1 MNILLELFIVFFKLG
16 AFTIGGGIAMLPLL
30 QNTLINEKK
39 WFTKE
44 EFMDIVAVC
53 QSLPGVVAINMAT
66 YVGYKKK
73 GLIGSIVS
81 TFGVTIPSFI
91 MILIIAKFI
100 TSLGDN
106 GVLMGA
112 MAGLRAAALGM
123 VVVALI
129 QLMPAAI
136 KNKWAMLA
144 AIVAVI
150 ATSLYNRASTPP
162 LPGFEVEQTRRQII
176 GDAAIIDKGIA
187 TGWSDV
193 FPDEGDRFF
202 ASFAIPGVKAGQ
214 RNTTVKEIDAALHR
228 NVEVSD
234 SDGMETRQ
242 VKSMVA
248 GMKAEARAYIAAGGS
263 IVEYGK
269 RLTERQDAEIAIY
282 ERAKSE
288 IDRAR
293 KTLQPDDFL
302 ILWEERNDQLRNLG
316 IKLVPLE

>member
-1 MNILLELFIVFFKLG
+1 MNILVELFIVFFKLG

-73 GLIGSIVS
+73 GLIGSVVS
-81 TFGVTIPSFI
+81 TFGVTIPSFT
-91 MILIIAKFI
+91 MILIIARFI
-100 TSLGDN
+100 TSMGNN

-144 AIVAVI
+144 AVVAFVLIAILKVNTAYVI
-150 ATSLYNRASTPP
+150 LLFAGL
-162 LPGFEVEQTRRQII
+162 
-176 GDAAIIDKGIA
+176 GIA
-187 TGWSDV
+187 VTFAGSRRTVAAAEGSAAGAESDSQAEA
-193 FPDEGDRFF
+193 DEG
-202 ASFAIPGVKAGQ
+202 G
-214 RNTTVKEIDAALHR
+214 E
-228 NVEVSD
+228 
-234 SDGMETRQ
+234 
-242 VKSMVA
+242 
-248 GMKAEARAYIAAGGS
+248 
-263 IVEYGK
+263 
-269 RLTERQDAEIAIY
+269 
-282 ERAKSE
+282 SE
-288 IDRAR
+288 
-293 KTLQPDDFL
+293 
-302 ILWEERNDQLRNLG
+302 
-316 IKLVPLE
+316 

>member
-1 MNILLELFIVFFKLG
+1 MNILIELFIVFFKLG

-73 GLIGSIVS
+73 GLIGSVVS
-81 TFGVTIPSFI
+81 TFGVTIPSFT
-91 MILIIAKFI
+91 MILIIARFI

-144 AIVAVI
+144 AVLAFVLIAVLKVNTAYVI
-150 ATSLYNRASTPP
+150 L
-162 LPGFEVEQTRRQII
+162 L
-176 GDAAIIDKGIA
+176 
-187 TGWSDV
+187 
-193 FPDEGDRFF
+193 F
-202 ASFAIPGVKAGQ
+202 AV
-214 RNTTVKEIDAALHR
+214 
-228 NVEVSD
+228 
-234 SDGMETRQ
+234 
-242 VKSMVA
+242 
-248 GMKAEARAYIAAGGS
+248 
-263 IVEYGK
+263 
-269 RLTERQDAEIAIY
+269 
-282 ERAKSE
+282 
-288 IDRAR
+288 
-293 KTLQPDDFL
+293 
-302 ILWEERNDQLRNLG
+302 LG
-316 IKLVPLE
+316 ITVTFAGSRKMAAAAEGSAGAENVNTGAEGNDAGEGGESE

>member
-1 MNILLELFIVFFKLG
+1 MSILIELFIVFFKLG

-73 GLIGSIVS
+73 GLIGSVVS
-81 TFGVTIPSFI
+81 TFGVTIPSFT
-91 MILIIAKFI
+91 MILIIARFI

-144 AIVAVI
+144 AVVAFVLIAVLKVNTAYVI
-150 ATSLYNRASTPP
+150 LLFAVL
-162 LPGFEVEQTRRQII
+162 
-176 GDAAIIDKGIA
+176 GITVA
-187 TGWSDV
+187 FAGSRKAV
-193 FPDEGDRFF
+193 NGEADEG
-202 ASFAIPGVKAGQ
+202 G
-214 RNTTVKEIDAALHR
+214 E
-228 NVEVSD
+228 
-234 SDGMETRQ
+234 
-242 VKSMVA
+242 
-248 GMKAEARAYIAAGGS
+248 
-263 IVEYGK
+263 
-269 RLTERQDAEIAIY
+269 
-282 ERAKSE
+282 SE
-288 IDRAR
+288 
-293 KTLQPDDFL
+293 
-302 ILWEERNDQLRNLG
+302 
-316 IKLVPLE
+316 

>member
-144 AIVAVI
+144 AIVAFVLIAILKVNTAYVI
-150 ATSLYNRASTPP
+150 LLFAVLGITVTFAGSRKM
-162 LPGFEVEQTRRQII
+162 
-176 GDAAIIDKGIA
+176 AA
-187 TGWSDV
+187 
-193 FPDEGDRFF
+193 
-202 ASFAIPGVKAGQ
+202 
-214 RNTTVKEIDAALHR
+214 AA
-228 NVEVSD
+228 NGPE
-234 SDGMETRQ
+234 
-242 VKSMVA
+242 
-248 GMKAEARAYIAAGGS
+248 KAETGSQSVGQKEDGEGG
-263 IVEYGK
+263 E
-269 RLTERQDAEIAIY
+269 
-282 ERAKSE
+282 SE
-288 IDRAR
+288 
-293 KTLQPDDFL
+293 
-302 ILWEERNDQLRNLG
+302 
-316 IKLVPLE
+316 

>member
-144 AIVAVI
+144 AIVAFVLIAILKVNTAYVI
-150 ATSLYNRASTPP
+150 LLFAVLGITVTFAGSRKMAAAGPEKAETGSQ
-162 LPGFEVEQTRRQII
+162 PGGQPE
-176 GDAAIIDKGIA
+176 A
-187 TGWSDV
+187 
-193 FPDEGDRFF
+193 DEGGE
-202 ASFAIPGVKAGQ
+202 SV
-214 RNTTVKEIDAALHR
+214 
-228 NVEVSD
+228 
-234 SDGMETRQ
+234 
-242 VKSMVA
+242 
-248 GMKAEARAYIAAGGS
+248 
-263 IVEYGK
+263 
-269 RLTERQDAEIAIY
+269 
-282 ERAKSE
+282 
-288 IDRAR
+288 
-293 KTLQPDDFL
+293 
-302 ILWEERNDQLRNLG
+302 
-316 IKLVPLE
+316 

>member
-144 AIVAVI
+144 AIVAFVLIAILKVNTAYVI
-150 ATSLYNRASTPP
+150 LLFAVLGITVTFAGSRKM
-162 LPGFEVEQTRRQII
+162 
-176 GDAAIIDKGIA
+176 AA
-187 TGWSDV
+187 
-193 FPDEGDRFF
+193 
-202 ASFAIPGVKAGQ
+202 AGP
-214 RNTTVKEIDAALHR
+214 E
-228 NVEVSD
+228 
-234 SDGMETRQ
+234 
-242 VKSMVA
+242 
-248 GMKAEARAYIAAGGS
+248 KAETGSQSVGQKEDGEGGES
-263 IVEYGK
+263 V
-269 RLTERQDAEIAIY
+269 
-282 ERAKSE
+282 
-288 IDRAR
+288 
-293 KTLQPDDFL
+293 
-302 ILWEERNDQLRNLG
+302 
-316 IKLVPLE
+316 

>member
-1 MNILLELFIVFFKLG
+1 MNILIELFIVFFKLG

-81 TFGVTIPSFI
+81 TFGVTIPSFT

-106 GVLMGA
+106 RVVMGA

-136 KNKWAMLA
+136 KNKWALMA
-144 AIVAVI
+144 ATAAFVLIAVLRVNTAYVI
-150 ATSLYNRASTPP
+150 L
-162 LPGFEVEQTRRQII
+162 L
-176 GDAAIIDKGIA
+176 
-187 TGWSDV
+187 
-193 FPDEGDRFF
+193 F
-202 ASFAIPGVKAGQ
+202 AV
-214 RNTTVKEIDAALHR
+214 
-228 NVEVSD
+228 
-234 SDGMETRQ
+234 
-242 VKSMVA
+242 
-248 GMKAEARAYIAAGGS
+248 
-263 IVEYGK
+263 
-269 RLTERQDAEIAIY
+269 
-282 ERAKSE
+282 
-288 IDRAR
+288 
-293 KTLQPDDFL
+293 
-302 ILWEERNDQLRNLG
+302 LG
-316 IKLVPLE
+316 ITVTFAGSRKIAKEKTEAGEGGESE